1 MSVFEKID
9 AQQKG
14 KEYTD
19 VWMAGEQ
26 LKEIL
31 RAEPSLQ
38 ELVEKDLEVK
48 DMSLENC
55 AKKIKAW
62 ADEQRKKVKGNC
74 VCVPPNV
81 AEGIIRKFYGLPERG
96 EQPKRAAVPEPDVL
110 DLADFL

>member
-1 MSVFEKID
+1 MSVIEKIE

-14 KEYTD
+14 MEYTD
-19 VWMAGEQ
+19 VWTVGAQ

-31 RAEPSLQ
+31 QADPSLQ
-38 ELVEKDLEVK
+38 ELVDKDLDMP

-62 ADEQRKKVKGNC
+62 ADEQHRKVKGNC
-74 VCVPPNV
+74 VCVPPHV
-81 AEGIIRKFYGLPERG
+81 AEGIIREFYGLPERG
-96 EQPKRAAVPEPDVL
+96 EQPKPDVPEPDVL